1 MGVARYVNMA
11 FVLTG
16 LLAWVISAEFFTWGL
31 SLFGAGV
38 NKQLVGHGFRV
49 ADLCGLLGGI
59 ALVLYL
65 RKSERVS
72 TFAMEVGN
80 ELSKVTW
87 PDWPETRQG
96 TVVVII
102 VTCVIA
108 AILGTFDYVWA
119 ALSSLVY
126 NV

>member
-11 FVLTG
+11 FVATG
-16 LLAWVISAEFFTWGL
+16 LLTWVIAAEFFTWVL
-31 SLFGAGV
+31 SIFGAGA
-38 NKQLVGHGFRV
+38 NFQIIGHGFRL
-49 ADLCGLLGGI
+49 ADLMGLLLAIGGT
-59 ALVLYL
+59 LYL
-65 RKSERVS
+65 RKRERVS

-87 PDWPETRQG
+87 PDWPETRQS
-96 TVVVII
+96 TIVVII

-108 AILGTFDYVWA
+108 MILGTFDYVWA